1 MAQAHAHLG
10 FTPRGVG
17 LLYAMLWLEHEKD
30 ILGWFIG
37 DRDGEPVAAY
47 FVLQG
52 YYEAG
57 SPHFLHT
64 LQDNVYGPWVEATSS
79 GDAPRP
85 QPVAISEPICHELQQ
100 LQQQFCRH
108 WLFFGDDPGVS
119 AEAAA
124 LAARE
129 LAVRRVNIRPNRL
142 DKLHHGA
149 AVWRYDAPSAD
160 LHVLERLSRFWP
172 LDYRV
177 EAENGSILS
186 GRS

>member
-1 MAQAHAHLG
+1 MLHLNEEGVMAQAHAHLG
-10 FTPRGVG
+10 FSPRGVG

-47 FVLQG
+47 FVLQD

-57 SPHFLHT
+57 SPRFLRT
-64 LQDNVYGPWVEATSS
+64 LQDNVFGAWVEATPS

-85 QPVAISEPICHELQQ
+85 QPSAISERIGHELQQ

-108 WLFFGDDPGVS
+108 WLFFGDDAGVS

-129 LAVRRVNIRPNRL
+129 LAVRRVNIRSSRL
-142 DKLHHGA
+142 DKFHHGA
-149 AVWRYDAPSAD
+149 AVWRYDAPGTD
-160 LHVLERLSRFWP
+160 LHVLERLSRLWP

-177 EAENGSILS
+177 EA
-186 GRS
+186 

>member
-10 FTPRGVG
+10 YSPRGVG
-17 LLYAMLWLEHEKD
+17 VLYAMLWLEHEKD

-57 SPHFLHT
+57 RPQFLHT
-64 LQDNVYGPWVEATSS
+64 LQDDVYGPWVEATPS
-79 GDAPRP
+79 GDAPRL
-85 QPVAISEPICHELQQ
+85 QPPAISEPIAHELQQ

-124 LAARE
+124 MAARE
-129 LAVRRVNIRPNRL
+129 LAVRRVNIRPDRL
-142 DKLHHGA
+142 GKFHHGA
-149 AVWRYDAPSAD
+149 AVWRYDAPGAD
-160 LHVLERLSRFWP
+160 VHVLERLSRFWP

-177 EAENGSILS
+177 EA
-186 GRS
+186 

>member
-10 FTPRGVG
+10 FAPRGAG
-17 LLYAMLWLEHEKD
+17 LLYATLWLEHEKD
-30 ILGWFIG
+30 VLGWLIG
-37 DRDGEPVAAY
+37 DKDGEPVASY
-47 FVLQG
+47 FVLQD

-57 SPHFLHT
+57 RPHFLYT
-64 LQDNVYGPWVEATSS
+64 LQDNVYGPWVEATPS
-79 GDAPRP
+79 GDAPRL
-85 QPVAISEPICHELQQ
+85 QPAAISETIGHELQQ

-129 LAVRRVNIRPNRL
+129 LAVRRVNIRPGRL
-142 DKLHHGA
+142 DKFHHGA
-149 AVWRYDAPSAD
+149 AVWRYDAPGAD
-160 LHVLERLSRFWP
+160 VHVLERLSRLWP

-177 EAENGSILS
+177 EA
-186 GRS
+186 